1 MRNPFTMLSRR
12 EFLAAAAKGAM
23 VSATLPNTLHAAD
36 EAKTIADPATTSA
49 PLLARRDDASGHYEI
64 REAGQLVLRY
74 NYQTIEPGERLAAIA
89 PGNHIYA
96 RARGNYI
103 HPLCGLDGEELTKD
117 WSVDHPH
124 HRGIYWAWPEVDWRG
139 QRGDLHALQKVFAR
153 PTGKCAVTSGPGFA
167 QIEAENLWKWNDQEP
182 IVREVALLKAY
193 RATGEGRLLDLE
205 FHFTALDEPV
215 LLARRGTNAY
225 GGLNLRMAAVKEQQI
240 AFHTDPTET
249 SPRMAWAEMSGLFSN
264 SNKAA
269 GVVVLQHPQN
279 PHYPGDWV
287 KFPELNWFQ
296 PTFPASGLRHE
307 LKKDAPLVLRFR
319 LWIHRGPAAP
329 AEQCARQWQ
338 AMAQA

>member
-1 MRNPFTMLSRR
+1 MPNDVHLVSRR
-12 EFLAAAAKGAM
+12 RFLGTAAAGVA
-23 VSATLPNTLHAAD
+23 VSAVFPAGLRAAD
-36 EAKTIADPATTSA
+36 GGRPNPAADSA
-49 PLLARRDDASGHYEI
+49 EPNLVARRDDASGQYEI

-74 NYQTIEPGERLAAIA
+74 NYQTIEPGDRLAAITPA
-89 PGNHIYA
+89 NRIYA
-96 RARGNYI
+96 RARSNYI